1 MRQLLKAASFTG
13 LGLTVV
19 PAFLV
24 FSGTLT
30 WDTHA
35 LLMLVGALLWFVTA
49 PFWMA
54 KEHAA
59 HRVNDEE

>member
-1 MRQLLKAASFTG
+1 MKYLLRTGSFLG

-24 FSGTLT
+24 FSGTLS
-30 WDTHA
+30 WNAHA
-35 LLMLVGALLWFVTA
+35 VLMAVGALLWFVTA

-54 KEHAA
+54 KEDASRSA
-59 HRVNDEE
+59 VEE

>member
-1 MRQLLKAASFTG
+1 MRYLLKAGSFVG

-30 WDTHA
+30 WNTHA
-35 LLMLVGALLWFVTA
+35 VLMV
-49 PFWMA
+49 
-54 KEHAA
+54 KEDAA
-59 HRVNDEE
+59 RSRTEE

>member
-1 MRQLLKAASFTG
+1 MRPLLKVGSFVG

-24 FSGTLT
+24 LAGALT

-35 LLMLVGALLWFVTA
+35 TLMAVGALLWFATA

-54 KEHAA
+54 KEREARDA
-59 HRVNDEE
+59 GDT

>member
-1 MRQLLKAASFTG
+1 MKQLLKAGSLVA

-24 FSGTLT
+24 FLGTLT
-30 WDTHA
+30 WKTHA
-35 LLMLVGALLWFVTA
+35 VLMAVGALLWFVTA

-54 KEHAA
+54 GDDSA
-59 HRVNDEE
+59 RSPRDQ

>member
-13 LGLTVV
+13 LGLTIV

-24 FSGTLT
+24 FSGTLS

-35 LLMLVGALLWFVTA
+35 ILMLIGALLWFVTA
-49 PFWMA
+49 PFWLA
-54 KEHAA
+54 KEADT
-59 HRVNDEE
+59 RRTSDE